1 MDIRDGKAQN
11 VYSYMRWSSEPQNWG
26 DSERRQEQL
35 AKDWC
40 QRNGR
45 KLADQTFT
53 DRGVSGWHGD
63 NRKGGALGALLK
75 MVKAGDTI
83 LIEDCDRWSRESA
96 LDSMGA
102 LRDTVDKGVQIVFL
116 KTGIVVNHSNF
127 NDPNVLIPT
136 FFSSY
141 LANAENEKR
150 SYRIR
155 QAMDARREQVKSGKA
170 VQGRLPAWLEWHRK
184 LNKPVVIKE
193 KAALVR
199 WIFALCLEGKGVRAI
214 ERLLQK
220 TPPISNSKRAIWNT
234 RFIHRLLK
242 DKAVLGWH
250 TASQT
255 AGVFP
260 AIVSEQVFYAAASK
274 LENRKKLTVREAH
287 ADSNMFT
294 GLLRCAQCGHTL
306 VRHSTRANG
315 SCYTYLLC
323 SGHLRGL
330 SKCSAK
336 GVVYD
341 QFEASILS
349 LLTEADLMRSALSGS
364 KHNSELDSINGQL
377 AEVEKQASK
386 ILGLIDGE
394 DAPPKRLMEKL
405 QRLEAQERS
414 LRDQAEIE
422 KAKAAIPAELAYE
435 RLNTELAG
443 QMSDPRVRAQV
454 RESLRDIVD
463 RIDIDRVQNSYSVR
477 LKGSNQPIEVMLNK
491 FGWVFSPAPLWATD
505 NVRFNQKAAA
515 GEYTNQI

>member
-63 NRKGGALGALLK
+63 NRKGRALGALLK
-75 MVKAGDTI
+75 LVKAGDTI
-83 LIEDCDRWSRESA
+83 LIEDCDRWSRESP
-96 LDSMGA
+96 LDSLNA
-102 LRDTVDKGVQIVFL
+102 LRETVNRGVEVVFL
-116 KTGIVVNHSNF
+116 KTGILVNRSNF
-127 NDPNVLIPT
+127 NDPSVLFPN
-136 FFSSY
+136 FFGSY
-141 LANAENEKR
+141 VANAENEKR

-155 QAMDARREQVKSGKA
+155 QAMDARREQVKAGKA
-170 VQGRLPAWLEWHRK
+170 VQGRLPAWLQWDRK
-184 LNKPVVIKE
+184 LNKPVVIEE

-199 WIFALCLEGKGVRAI
+199 QIFAYCLAGKGVRAI

-242 DKAVLGWH
+242 DKSVLGWH

-255 AGVFP
+255 SGVFP
-260 AIVSEQVFYAAASK
+260 AIITEQVFYAAASK
-274 LENRKKLTVREAH
+274 LESRKKLTVREAQV
-287 ADSNMFT
+287 DSNMFT
-294 GLLRCAQCGHTL
+294 GLMRCAQCGHTL

-315 SCYTYLLC
+315 HCYTYLLC
-323 SGHLRGL
+323 SGNLRGL
-330 SKCSAK
+330 SKCTAK

-364 KHNSELDSINGQL
+364 KQSSELDSINGQL
-377 AEVEKQASK
+377 AEVEKQANK

-394 DAPPKRLMEKL
+394 DAPPKRLMAKL
-405 QRLEAQERS
+405 QQLEAQEKS

-422 KAKAAIPAELAYE
+422 KVKAAIPVELAYE

-443 QMSDPRVRAQV
+443 QMSEPRVRAQV

-477 LKGSNQPIEVMLNK
+477 LKGSNQPIEVTLNK
-491 FGWVFSPAPLWATD
+491 FGWLFSPAPLWVTD
-505 NVRFNQKAAA
+505 KSAFEQKSAA
-515 GEYTNQI
+515 GEFSNQL